1 MTIGELLFFWTVFGI
16 IALIALHKEAKRERE
31 RWNRRYNMRRGN
43 YQALK
48 KGRQKNDERGNDQKV
63 K

>member
-16 IALIALHKEAKRERE
+16 IALIALHKEAKKERE

-48 KGRQKNDERGNDQKV
+48 KGR
-63 K
+63 